1 MAETTPTS
9 DEKPQTADQ
18 APGDDAGE
26 NVPAVDDGSTPGV
39 LGVGPDATLDEA
51 FDALTDEAELPDA
64 RRFKVSEEML
74 ARLDNTFVYHGA
86 GPDQAKRYE
95 FIRARAR
102 AFAQVIVTLTP
113 PSREQS
119 LAITALEE
127 AVMRANQAIAVNE

>member
-1 MAETTPTS
+1 MAESTPATNTA
-9 DEKPQTADQ
+9 EPQTADQ
-18 APGDDAGE
+18 TTDDTGGE
-26 NVPAVDDGSTPGV
+26 NTPAEH
-39 LGVGPDATLDEA
+39 TLDEM
-51 FDALTDEAELPDA
+51 FEALADDPDLPDA
-64 RRFKVSEEML
+64 RRFKVSQEML
-74 ARLDNTFVYHGA
+74 GRLDNMFVYHGA

>member
-1 MAETTPTS
+1 MAESTPTTDTPQAANQDPAA
-9 DEKPQTADQ
+9 DE
-18 APGDDAGE
+18 AGE
-26 NVPAVDDGSTPGV
+26 TAVTDDESIEERLARV
-39 LGVGPDATLDEA
+39 EA
-51 FDALTDEAELPDA
+51 AIAALSSEPEAELPDA
-64 RRFKVSEEML
+64 RSFKVSQEML
-74 ARLDNTFVYHGA
+74 DRLDNTFVYHGA

>member
-1 MAETTPTS
+1 MAESTPTT
-9 DEKPQTADQ
+9 DTPQTANQGPAADE
-18 APGDDAGE
+18 AGE
-26 NVPAVDDGSTPGV
+26 NAPADDESIEERLARV
-39 LGVGPDATLDEA
+39 EA
-51 FDALTDEAELPDA
+51 AIAALSSEPEDELPDA
-64 RRFKVSEEML
+64 RSFKVSQEML
-74 ARLDNTFVYHGA
+74 DRLDNTFVYHGA

-95 FIRARAR
+95 FMRARAR